1 MRRPGRSNGLL
12 VGVASAI
19 LQPVDVW
26 PSGLLPGQA
35 PVRSEVGI
43 APTSVLSGAGGAAT
57 SWNGA
62 ATERA
67 SSNARHVREVG
78 ERDGASFACPRA
90 GRQGGHEVSIDRDG
104 QDEEAS
110 PVQGV
115 VVDADDEAVLLEVG
129 GSQVRVPLSEVVRG
143 KVVLP
148 W

>member
-12 VGVASAI
+12 VGLASAI

-26 PSGLLPGQA
+26 PSGLYPGQA

-57 SWNGA
+57 RWNGA

-78 ERDGASFACPRA
+78 ERDGATFACPRA
-90 GRQGGHEVSIDRDG
+90 GRSGGNRPRG
-104 QDEEAS
+104 RGA
-110 PVQGV
+110 G
-115 VVDADDEAVLLEVG
+115 ADPPRPGAG
-129 GSQVRVPLSEVVRG
+129 G
-143 KVVLP
+143 
-148 W
+148 